1 MSIVPMI
8 RVTLCGF
15 TRHKAEVIEGLQAL
29 GLLHIVPLREAG
41 PLTPGDAAMRKRAE
55 TAFRHVIEA
64 PERLRPYRRAAD
76 FRPSAVIGEIIA
88 NRQRLRE
95 LADRRDELMALI
107 AGLEPWGDF
116 TLPPP
121 EEIGGQRL
129 WLYALPLKDG
139 AALDAVRLPWAI
151 VGRTPTARLVAVIA
165 PEEPPVTL
173 LPVPRTATGTAPL
186 SALRAELEALEI
198 TLEKAE
204 RARAE
209 LTRWRLLLG
218 LDLAAAQDG
227 DDRRAVAALT
237 HDDGEV
243 FAIQG
248 WAPAEAAGRLAAFA
262 GDRGLALVTET
273 PGPGDAPPTLL
284 RPPDERAAIGG
295 DLTSFFAS
303 PAYRSWDPSLIVFAS
318 FAVFFAM
325 IVADAGYAALFALA
339 TGFFWRRLGAT
350 ALGRRARVLLAGL
363 SGAALVY
370 GILAGSYFGVHPPEG
385 GLLAH
390 LRIID
395 IGDFQ
400 KMMVVSIAIGCLHI
414 ALALGTVAWLNRG
427 TPRAIAALGW
437 LAVILA
443 GLLIWLGGDGLRRAG
458 VALLVA
464 GLGAVF
470 WGSGTERPVTRP
482 ADWLLRAGDGFLGLT
497 RVTRLF
503 GDILSYLRLFALGLA
518 SASLAA
524 TFNQLAAEVQAG
536 VPGLGMLLAI
546 VVLLF
551 GHSIN
556 VAIGIMSGVVHGLR
570 LNYIE
575 FFGWGLTEE
584 GYPFRAFARRESPA

>member
-8 RVTLCGF
+8 RVTLCGI
-15 TRHKAEVIEGLQAL
+15 TRHKAAVIEGLQAL
-29 GLLHIVPLREAG
+29 GVLHIVPLREPG
-41 PLTPGDAAMRKRAE
+41 PLTPGDAATRRRAE
-55 TAFRHVIEA
+55 TAFRHIMEA
-64 PERLRPYRRAAD
+64 PERLCPYRRAEE
-76 FRPSAVIGEIIA
+76 FRAGAVIGEIIA
-88 NRQRLRE
+88 NRQHLRE
-95 LADRRDELMALI
+95 LADRRDELEALI
-107 AGLEPWGDF
+107 EGLEPWGDF
-116 TLPPP
+116 TLPDA

-129 WLYALPLKDG
+129 WLYALPLKVR
-139 AALDAVRLPWAI
+139 AALDGLTLPWAI
-151 VGRTPTARLVAVIA
+151 VGRTPTERLVAVIA
-165 PEEPPVTL
+165 PDEPPVTL

-186 SALRAELEALEI
+186 SALRAQLEALEI

-209 LTRWRLLLG
+209 LSRWRLLLG
-218 LDLAAAQDG
+218 LDLAAAQDS

-237 HDDGEV
+237 LDEGEV

-248 WAPAEAAGRLAAFA
+248 WAPAAAVAGLAAFA
-262 GDRGLALVTET
+262 EDHGLALVTEA
-273 PGPGDAPPTLL
+273 PGPGDTPPTLL
-284 RPPDERAAIGG
+284 HAQDERAAVGG

-303 PAYRSWDPSLIVFAS
+303 PGYRSWDPSLIVFAS

-325 IVADAGYAALFALA
+325 IVADAGYAALFALG
-339 TGFFWRRLGAT
+339 TGLFWNRLGAT
-350 ALGRRARVLLAGL
+350 PVRRRARVLLTGL

-385 GLLAH
+385 GLLAR

-395 IGDFQ
+395 TADFQ
-400 KMMVVSIAIGCLHI
+400 KMMVVSVAIGCLHI
-414 ALALGTVAWLNRG
+414 AIALGTNAWLNRG
-427 TPRAIAALGW
+427 TPQAIVSLGW
-437 LAVILA
+437 IGVILG
-443 GLLIWLGGDGLRRAG
+443 GLLIWLGGDGLRQAG
-458 VALLVA
+458 VVVLVA

-470 WGSGTERPVTRP
+470 WGSGTTRPVTRP
-482 ADWLLRAGDGFLGLT
+482 ADWLLRASDGFLGVT
-497 RVTRLF
+497 RVTKLF

-524 TFNQLAAEVQAG
+524 TFNDLAGQIRELH
-536 VPGLGMLLAI
+536 PGIGLLLAI
-546 VVLLF
+546 MVLVF
-551 GHSIN
+551 GHAIN